1 MEKYTALLIPAY
13 LSGFVLAVLLVS
25 MLTPASGTDDSF
37 FYFPMPIGLVFFIIG
52 GALTG
57 IMTILLARG
66 ISYLFLDQSQ

>member
-1 MEKYTALLIPAY
+1 MEKYTALLMPAY
-13 LSGFVLAVLLVS
+13 LSGFVLAILLIA
-25 MLTPASGTDDSF
+25 MLTPASGIYDSF
-37 FYFPMPIGLVFFIIG
+37 FYFPMPIGLTLFIVG